1 MELSTVM
8 PWAIFGAITVAV
20 WAVAS
25 AFTPEESRA
34 TERLEEL
41 RDPTSRDKRRKPKSG
56 FARAVE
62 SAAPVLAKALGEK
75 SDVEHS
81 ELAVRLA
88 NAGYNQANAGQLY
101 LALKVAMLG
110 VGALA
115 GGGYGMLKYGANMS
129 GMMSLGIAAGI
140 GFFLPEL
147 VLKILAS
154 GRKQKIFLSLPDAL
168 DLLVVCVEAGLGLD
182 AGLRRIGE
190 ELEDV
195 HPELCSEIALCNM
208 QVQMGRVRR
217 DVLHDFGSRTGVDDV
232 KALAAILIQAE
243 RFGSSVALALRVQSE
258 AMRVKRRQMA
268 EEKAQKTAVQ
278 MLFPM
283 VLFIF
288 PGIFVVLVGPAAI
301 KMMENM

>member
-1 MELSTVM
+1 MDIAAVM
-8 PWAIFGAITVAV
+8 PWAIFGAITIAL
-20 WAVAS
+20 WAVMN

-41 RDPTSRDKRRKPKSG
+41 RDPASRGKKKSKNG
-56 FARAVE
+56 LARVLE
-62 SAAPVLAKALGEK
+62 SAAPALANALGKK

-88 NAGYNQANAGQLY
+88 NAGFNQANAGQLY
-101 LALKVAMLG
+101 LAIKVAMLG
-110 VGALA
+110 VGALV
-115 GGGYGMLKYGANMS
+115 GGGYGMLTYGASMG
-129 GMMSLGIAAGI
+129 GMISLGIAAGA
-140 GFFLPEL
+140 GFFIPEL
-147 VLKILAS
+147 ALKIMSA
-154 GRKQKIFLSLPDAL
+154 GRKQTIFLSLPDVL

-182 AGLRRIGE
+182 AGLRRISE

-195 HPELCSEIALCNM
+195 HPEICSEIALCNM
-208 QVQMGRVRR
+208 QVQMGRARR
-217 DVLHDFGSRTGVDDV
+217 DVLHDFGLRTGVDDV

-243 RFGSSVALALRVQSE
+243 RFGSSIALALRVQSE

-301 KMMENM
+301 QMMENM

>member
-1 MELSTVM
+1 MDLAAVI
-8 PWAIFGAITVAV
+8 PWAIFGAITVAL
-20 WAVAS
+20 WAVMS

-41 RDPTSRDKRRKPKSG
+41 RDPTSRGKKKKSKNG
-56 FARAVE
+56 LVRALE
-62 SAAPVLAKALGEK
+62 SAAPALAKTLGEK

-88 NAGYNQANAGQLY
+88 NAGFNQANAGQMY
-101 LALKVAMLG
+101 LAIKVAMLG
-110 VGALA
+110 VGALS
-115 GGGYGMLKYGANMS
+115 GGGYGMLVYGASMS
-129 GMMSLGIAAGI
+129 GLMSLGIAAGV
-140 GFFLPEL
+140 GFFVPEL
-147 VLKILAS
+147 ALKIMS
-154 GRKQKIFLSLPDAL
+154 SSRKQKIFLSLPDVL

-182 AGLRRIGE
+182 AGLRRISE

-195 HPELCSEIALCNM
+195 HPELCSEIALCNL
-208 QVQMGRVRR
+208 QVQMGRPRR
-217 DVLHDFGSRTGVDDV
+217 DVLHDFGLRTGVDDV

-301 KMMENM
+301 QMMENM

>member
-1 MELSTVM
+1 MDLAAVI
-8 PWAIFGAITVAV
+8 PWAIFGAITVAL
-20 WAVAS
+20 WAVMS

-34 TERLEEL
+34 TERLDEL
-41 RDPTSRDKRRKPKSG
+41 RDPTSRGKKKSKNG
-56 FARAVE
+56 LARVLE
-62 SAAPVLAKALGEK
+62 SAAPALAKALGEK

-88 NAGYNQANAGQLY
+88 NAGFNQANAGQMY

-110 VGALA
+110 VGALS
-115 GGGYGMLKYGANMS
+115 GGGYGMLVYGASMS
-129 GMMSLGIAAGI
+129 GMMSLGIAAGV
-140 GFFLPEL
+140 GFFVPEL
-147 VLKILAS
+147 ALKIMSAS
-154 GRKQKIFLSLPDAL
+154 RKQKIFLSLPDVL

-182 AGLRRIGE
+182 AGLRRISE

-195 HPELCSEIALCNM
+195 HPELCSEISLCNL
-208 QVQMGRVRR
+208 QVQMGRPRR
-217 DVLHDFGSRTGVDDV
+217 DVLHDFGLRTGVDDV

-301 KMMENM
+301 QMMENM